1 MNAQE
6 NLIDQLE
13 TVLAGKDL
21 AKRAEILR
29 RVTDLF
35 THGSGKFSDDQ
46 IDLFDD
52 VMGMLV
58 GQIELAARAAFGSRL
73 AQLSDAPAKVIRT
86 LAFDDAIEVAAPVL
100 QHSTRL
106 DDATLVETARTKSQ
120 RHLLAISARST
131 LAEAVTDI
139 LVDRGNHQVAASTA
153 CNRGARFSTS
163 GLSTLVKRAQDNGE
177 LALSVWSRP
186 DIPRRDLMKLF
197 GQASEIVRRKLE
209 AADPQRVALIRAAV
223 ADASDQIQAT
233 ARAVSGDYEQ
243 ARAYVGS
250 LYSLGQLDEA
260 RLRDFVRDGSFDR
273 TAVALSLMCNLP
285 IGPIERALARGE
297 PDQLLVLAKAIDL
310 SWETTKSI
318 LTLQAGR
325 GGIAKERLDR
335 CVASFF
341 RLQPK
346 TARTALQFYRLREQ
360 AGGDA
365 PIPS

>member
-13 TVLAGKDL
+13 SVLAGKDVS
-21 AKRAEILR
+21 KRAEILR

-35 THGSGKFSDDQ
+35 IHGSGSFSDDQ
-46 IDLFDD
+46 IELFDD
-52 VMGMLV
+52 VMGVLV

-73 AQLSDAPAKVIRT
+73 AQLSDAPAKVIRR

-106 DDATLVETARTKSQ
+106 DDAALVENARTKSQ
-120 RHLLAISARST
+120 GHLLAISSRTS

-153 CNRGARFSTS
+153 GNRGAPLSAS
-163 GLSTLVKRAQDNGE
+163 GLSTLVKRAQDSGD

-186 DIPRRDLMKLF
+186 DIPRPDLMKLF

-223 ADASDQIQAT
+223 TDASDQIQAT
-233 ARAVSGDYEQ
+233 ARAVSGEYE
-243 ARAYVGS
+243 RALAHVGA
-250 LYSLGQLDEA
+250 LHSLGQLDEA
-260 RLRDFVRDGSFDR
+260 RLAGFVRDGNFDR
-273 TAVALSLMCNLP
+273 TAVALSLLCDLP
-285 IGPIERALARGE
+285 IGAIERALVRSE
-297 PDQLLVLAKAIDL
+297 PDQLLVLAKAVDL
-310 SWETTKSI
+310 SWETAKAI

-335 CVASFF
+335 CFASFL

-360 AGGDA
+360 ASGNSSA
-365 PIPS
+365 PS